1 MTSAAVSIAALLVG
15 SLSNTLRPGVAL
27 ALGLYSCFIV
37 AYVVVV
43 WRGRTKETSAMLFL
57 FLFDAF
63 EINTMGAIDYW
74 WVRAAR
80 NCGLSVFFLTRHCA
94 GGRGAV
100 PVRGVQTKAI

>member
-74 WVRAAR
+74 WVRTAR
-80 NCGLSVFFLTRHCA
+80 RLGVLFLTRHCA

-100 PVRGVQTKAI
+100 PVRGVPTKVI

>member
-74 WVRAAR
+74 WVRTAR
-80 NCGLSVFFLTRHCA
+80 RLCVLF
-94 GGRGAV
+94 
-100 PVRGVQTKAI
+100 